1 MSTEPFSVE
10 TTINYYYTPVGN
22 VPPPMLKVG
31 TVGAR
36 RMKFDGRKREVFNI
50 RGRENNF
57 KLDRNGFEFLPF
69 PLNEDK
75 KIYDNEEEVKQVLY
89 PKFAQFMKDAY
100 VLAVNR
106 SDD

>member
-10 TTINYYYTPVGN
+10 TTINYYYTPVEN

-36 RMKFDGRKREVFNI
+36 RIKFDGRKRKVFNI

-69 PLNEDK
+69 TLNEDK
-75 KIYDNEEEVKQVLY
+75 KIYDNEDEVRQVLY

-100 VLAVNR
+100 VLAAN
-106 SDD
+106 S

>member
-10 TTINYYYTPVGN
+10 TTINYYYTPVEN